1 MGKALNAVF
10 ILAMALIMSAMAG
23 LYAFALQQAKNIELE
38 RMVMAADI
46 LTANRVDQNQQWLE
60 QQNQRYNPSGLH
72 IMLSGY
78 DQDDLIYAWK
88 AQADINEQTLLTLV
102 NTLNTP
108 LLASPQQEWLYYSA
122 PLEQQT
128 LIVALNW
135 TQSKAAF
142 FRQSLPAVAAFSAFS
157 FFLLVIL
164 YYLIRFR
171 PQTFGLTDKERG
183 LSLRHT
189 TGLFLKLTQGFNI
202 QERNDFFSGEF
213 GNDKKNFTLLVKPSE
228 REKVEQYLSQVL
240 NTGTLVD
247 FECTLIKED
256 GEESRWALRAKPLR
270 QLDQMLLVLT
280 GDDISKRYHMEVELR
295 HERNC
300 MQTYLNTMH
309 TLLIITDRAGNIK
322 VINKQ
327 LASLLNMEER
337 NIVGKNIALIVPK
350 SSHIK
355 ISEYIRTTTPDQTNT
370 TQTHFPLVAQSGKEF
385 NIDWRIA
392 ALPAVEDEE
401 DEVLLT
407 GLDITESVA
416 NNEALKA
423 ANIQIREALRSAEQA
438 NQSKSIFL
446 ANMSHEIRTPMNGI
460 LGATELLLDQ
470 TINDEQH
477 QFVDIIH
484 SSSQALLNIINDILD
499 LSKIESG
506 NFELE
511 NINFDLHQLCHDVY
525 QLFSS
530 SARQKGLQVIFYYS
544 DNLPQTWQGDP
555 TRIRQILNNLMSNAL
570 KFTHE
575 GRIDLRVYGELNPSS
590 HQYEVKIQIKDTGIG
605 IPEKKVEQIFS
616 AFQQADTSTSRKY
629 GGTGLGLTISQ
640 HLAQAM
646 DGEIIVN
653 SEIGVGSTFTLK
665 TNLLPAKLQIQEKRK
680 TSGRNYQARVLLAED
695 NAVNSKIACKILA
708 KLGVDVHAVEDGEA
722 ALNEVLNNH
731 YDLVLM
737 DVNMP
742 IMDGILATE
751 KIRELSFPKNQVPIL
766 ALTANAMME
775 DKRRCIDA
783 GMNGFISK
791 PIKVEKLIEELDVI
805 LSSES
810 AG

>member
-1 MGKALNAVF
+1 
-10 ILAMALIMSAMAG
+10 
-23 LYAFALQQAKNIELE
+23 
-38 RMVMAADI
+38 
-46 LTANRVDQNQQWLE
+46 
-60 QQNQRYNPSGLH
+60 
-72 IMLSGY
+72 
-78 DQDDLIYAWK
+78 
-88 AQADINEQTLLTLV
+88 
-102 NTLNTP
+102 
-108 LLASPQQEWLYYSA
+108 
-122 PLEQQT
+122 
-128 LIVALNW
+128 
-135 TQSKAAF
+135 
-142 FRQSLPAVAAFSAFS
+142 
-157 FFLLVIL
+157 
-164 YYLIRFR
+164 
-171 PQTFGLTDKERG
+171 
-183 LSLRHT
+183 
-189 TGLFLKLTQGFNI
+189 
-202 QERNDFFSGEF
+202 
-213 GNDKKNFTLLVKPSE
+213 
-228 REKVEQYLSQVL
+228 
-240 NTGTLVD
+240 
-247 FECTLIKED
+247 
-256 GEESRWALRAKPLR
+256 
-270 QLDQMLLVLT
+270 
-280 GDDISKRYHMEVELR
+280 
-295 HERNC
+295 
-300 MQTYLNTMH
+300 
-309 TLLIITDRAGNIK
+309 
-322 VINKQ
+322 
-327 LASLLNMEER
+327 
-337 NIVGKNIALIVPK
+337 
-350 SSHIK
+350 
-355 ISEYIRTTTPDQTNT
+355 
-370 TQTHFPLVAQSGKEF
+370 
-385 NIDWRIA
+385 
-392 ALPAVEDEE
+392 
-401 DEVLLT
+401 
-407 GLDITESVA
+407 
-416 NNEALKA
+416 
-423 ANIQIREALRSAEQA
+423 
-438 NQSKSIFL
+438 
-446 ANMSHEIRTPMNGI
+446 
-460 LGATELLLDQ
+460 
-470 TINDEQH
+470 
-477 QFVDIIH
+477 
-484 SSSQALLNIINDILD
+484 
-499 LSKIESG
+499 
-506 NFELE
+506 
-511 NINFDLHQLCHDVY
+511 
-525 QLFSS
+525 
-530 SARQKGLQVIFYYS
+530 
-544 DNLPQTWQGDP
+544 LPQTWQGDP

-810 AG
+810 ID